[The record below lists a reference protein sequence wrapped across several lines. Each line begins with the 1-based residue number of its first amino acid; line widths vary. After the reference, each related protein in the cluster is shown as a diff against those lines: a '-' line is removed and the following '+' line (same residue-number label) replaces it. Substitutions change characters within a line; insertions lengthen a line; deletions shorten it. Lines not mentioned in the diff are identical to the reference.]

1 MKYVNAFMMPN
12 SKILFFISLLGIP
25 VSDLLYIDRP
35 RDVRPSKLLKVL
47 AQVGVVVEI
56 IVGPLCL
63 FQPQL
68 GVPLATM
75 FHVYILSMTPFASV
89 QEWNCACLFF
99 VHGAFGSNF
108 KGYSLSS
115 FAEETLKLDPIL
127 AAFLAFVLMA
137 VPLYGNI
144 CPKRVPFLTAYRPY
158 AGNWRFTWHIISN
171 KAKDKLRK
179 LKSLEGVFISE
190 NAQMLWKQNP
200 HFCDQFEDYF
210 TGNLIAFPHFRPLI
224 PIIETLQKRMRW
236 KTDDFTTLFNE
247 IFLNAITGWTLGTG
261 FYVNDAF
268 WDALVTTCDLKE
280 GEMFCAIFEP
290 QAIHDHTA
298 EWHVVDVVTREK
310 IIHGKAPYAALETFQ
325 PTEMSVEMLEACSVM
340 KSKKE

>member
-179 LKSLEGVFISE
+179 LKSLEEFLPLKTLKCS
-190 NAQMLWKQNP
+190 
-200 HFCDQFEDYF
+200 
-210 TGNLIAFPHFRPLI
+210 GN
-224 PIIETLQKRMRW
+224 
-236 KTDDFTTLFNE
+236 KTRIFATSSKTTLPE
-247 IFLNAITGWTLGTG
+247 I
-261 FYVNDAF
+261 
-268 WDALVTTCDLKE
+268 
-280 GEMFCAIFEP
+280 
-290 QAIHDHTA
+290 
-298 EWHVVDVVTREK
+298 
-310 IIHGKAPYAALETFQ
+310 
-325 PTEMSVEMLEACSVM
+325 
-340 KSKKE
+340 